1 MSIKDIAGFQQT
13 LGSADAR
20 GWSRSVDNDF
30 GSKFNI
36 ETPGVGGT
44 GDVGGV
50 GGANEA
56 GKTFG
61 EFLQDSIG
69 KVNSLQQNA
78 NVAMEKLASG
88 ESQNLHETLLA
99 VEKADIAFR
108 TMNQVRTKVI
118 DAYREIMKMQI

>member
-1 MSIKDIAGFQQT
+1 MAIKDIGSFQQT
-13 LGSADAR
+13 LGNADAK
-20 GWSRSVDNDF
+20 GWSRSVDNNS
-30 GSKFNI
+30 GGFNI
-36 ETPGVGGT
+36 ETGKGFDIEET
-44 GDVGGV
+44 
-50 GGANEA
+50 GGA
-56 GKTFG
+56 KSFG
-61 EFLQDSIG
+61 EMLSESIG
-69 KVNSLQQNA
+69 KVNAMQTEA

>member
-1 MSIKDIAGFQQT
+1 MAIKDISGFQQT
-13 LGSADAR
+13 LGKADAR

-30 GSKFNI
+30 DKGFGGIEGGAGAEGSKS
-36 ETPGVGGT
+36 
-44 GDVGGV
+44 
-50 GGANEA
+50 
-56 GKTFG
+56 FG

-69 KVNSLQQNA
+69 KVNSIQNDA

-118 DAYREIMKMQI
+118 DAYKEIMKMQI

>member
-1 MSIKDIAGFQQT
+1 MSIKDITSFQKT
-13 LGSADAR
+13 LGNADAK

-30 GSKFNI
+30 DSGKFNI
-36 ETPGVGGT
+36 EGAPSVGET
-44 GDVGGV
+44 
-50 GGANEA
+50 GGA
-56 GKTFG
+56 KSFG
-61 EFLQDSIG
+61 DFLQDSIG
-69 KVNSLQQNA
+69 KVNSLQNEA

>member
-1 MSIKDIAGFQQT
+1 MKKNLSAEQELYLKNLSIAELNAMQT
-13 LGSADAR
+13 
-20 GWSRSVDNDF
+20 
-30 GSKFNI
+30 
-36 ETPGVGGT
+36 E
-44 GDVGGV
+44 
-50 GGANEA
+50 
-56 GKTFG
+56 
-61 EFLQDSIG
+61 
-69 KVNSLQQNA
+69 A

>member
-13 LGSADAR
+13 LGNADAR

-44 GDVGGV
+44 NEV
-50 GGANEA
+50 GGAGEA

-69 KVNSLQQNA
+69 KVNSLQQDA

>member
-1 MSIKDIAGFQQT
+1 MSIKDIASFQKT
-13 LGSADAR
+13 LGNADAR

-30 GSKFNI
+30 AGNFNI
-36 ETPGVGGT
+36 EGAPSIGGT
-44 GDVGGV
+44 EGAKSFGD
-50 GGANEA
+50 
-56 GKTFG
+56 
-61 EFLQDSIG
+61 FLQDSIG
-69 KVNSLQQNA
+69 KVNALQSEA

>member
-1 MSIKDIAGFQQT
+1 MSIKDITGFQQT
-13 LGSADAR
+13 LGNADAR

-36 ETPGVGGT
+36 ETPGVSGT
-44 GDVGGV
+44 
-50 GGANEA
+50 EET

-61 EFLQDSIG
+61 EFLQDSLG
-69 KVNSLQQNA
+69 KVNNLQQDA

>member
-1 MSIKDIAGFQQT
+1 MIRFLVPLFLLFVAVVSAGEIRT
-13 LGSADAR
+13 WNNA
-20 GWSRSVDNDF
+20 
-30 GSKFNI
+30 
-36 ETPGVGGT
+36 EGT
-44 GDVGGV
+44 
-50 GGANEA
+50 
-56 GKTFG
+56 KSFG

-69 KVNSLQQNA
+69 KVNSIQNDA

-118 DAYREIMKMQI
+118 DAYKEIMKMQI

>member
-1 MSIKDIAGFQQT
+1 MSIKDISSFQKT
-13 LGSADAR
+13 LGNADAR

-30 GSKFNI
+30 KGGFDI
-36 ETPGVGGT
+36 EGAPSVGEA
-44 GDVGGV
+44 
-50 GGANEA
+50 GGA
-56 GKTFG
+56 KSFG

-69 KVNSLQQNA
+69 KVNGLQQEA
-78 NVAMEKLASG
+78 NMAMEKLASG

>member
-1 MSIKDIAGFQQT
+1 MAIKDLGSFANT
-13 LGSADAR
+13 LGTSDAR
-20 GWSRSVDNDF
+20 GWSRSVDNDKSF
-30 GSKFNI
+30 DI
-36 ETPGVGGT
+36 EMPN
-44 GDVGGV
+44 GGV
-50 GGANEA
+50 SAPGEN
-56 GKTFG
+56 KSFG
-61 EFLQDSIG
+61 EFLSDSIS
-69 KVNSLQQNA
+69 KVNSIQNEA

>member
-1 MSIKDIAGFQQT
+1 MSIKDIASFTKT
-13 LGSADAR
+13 LGNADAQ
-20 GWSRSVDNDF
+20 GWSRSVDNNS
-30 GSKFNI
+30 GGNFNI
-36 ETPGVGGT
+36 EGAPSI
-44 GDVGGV
+44 GDVGG
-50 GGANEA
+50 A
-56 GKTFG
+56 KSFG
-61 EFLQDSIG
+61 DFLSESIG
-69 KVNSLQQNA
+69 KVNAMQTEA

>member
-1 MSIKDIAGFQQT
+1 MAIKDITGFQQT
-13 LGSADAR
+13 LGNADAR
-20 GWSRSVDNDF
+20 GWSRGVDNSGI

-36 ETPGVGGT
+36 EGPGAGGIEE
-44 GDVGGV
+44 GS
-50 GGANEA
+50 
-56 GKTFG
+56 KTFG
-61 EFLQDSIG
+61 EFLNESIG
-69 KVNSLQQNA
+69 KVNALQNEA

-108 TMNQVRTKVI
+108 TMNQVRTKVL

>member
-1 MSIKDIAGFQQT
+1 MAIKDIGSFQQT
-13 LGSADAR
+13 LGNADAK
-20 GWSRSVDNDF
+20 GWSRSVDNNSSD
-30 GSKFNI
+30 SFNI
-36 ETPGVGGT
+36 ETGKGF
-44 GDVGGV
+44 DIEES
-50 GGANEA
+50 GGA
-56 GKTFG
+56 KSFG
-61 EFLQDSIG
+61 EMLSESIG
-69 KVNSLQQNA
+69 KVNAMQTEA